1 MGRDMIQRVNDS
13 VAEEKC
19 FPELTAVPQCAR
31 GSTGLLLS
39 FLGSAIT
46 DAADD
51 RLAAARL
58 NGREYSILSILETDG
73 PGSQA
78 ELARLLGKVPAMVV
92 SAVDALE
99 QRGFVARE
107 RDPSDRRRTRVVLT
121 AAGRRAL
128 AHGNEIADET
138 VAANLPG
145 LSPAELRQLHELLE
159 RGLWPEP

>member
-1 MGRDMIQRVNDS
+1 VNDS
-13 VAEEKC
+13 VADDTC
-19 FPELTAVPQCAR
+19 FPALTSVPSSAR
-31 GSTGLLLS
+31 ENTGLLLS

-58 NGREYSILSILETDG
+58 TGREYSILSILESDG

-107 RDPSDRRRTRVVLT
+107 RDPDDRRRTRVVLT

-128 AHGNEIADET
+128 ARGHEIADAT
-138 VAANLPG
+138 VAAILPG
-145 LSPAELRQLHELLE
+145 LSADERVELHRLLQ
-159 RGLWPEP
+159 RGLWPDA